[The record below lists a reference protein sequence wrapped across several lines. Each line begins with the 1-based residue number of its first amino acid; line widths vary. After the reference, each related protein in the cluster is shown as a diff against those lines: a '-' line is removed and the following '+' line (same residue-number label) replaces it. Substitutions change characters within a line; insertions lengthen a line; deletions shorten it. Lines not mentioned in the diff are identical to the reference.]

1 MNNLLIRKLAQK
13 DWYLSR
19 NSIYGCLALGY
30 GGLIG
35 YLLGGFYGAYL
46 GAIALDIAVVMLMFF
61 QVNTIVIFERKNQT
75 LAFLMSLPVSNL
87 EFTIGKTLVGLG
99 SYLFAWLLLYVSAI
113 AVILIRIDL
122 SSSIIPYFTM
132 LYMGVLM
139 FYCLSFAI
147 AMVTESE
154 PLSNAALAAG
164 NVIIQVSIGLGMT
177 FSIFQE
183 SIRSPTMLWNTPIL
197 TVLLIEIIVAI
208 LSIAAMFHLQLRK
221 KDFL

>member
-1 MNNLLIRKLAQK
+1 MNNLLVKKLVQK

-30 GGLIG
+30 GGLVG

>member
-1 MNNLLIRKLAQK
+1 MNNLLVKKLVQK